1 MLKDVPI
8 KVDTMIREQIR
19 EVHISSENKLG
30 NSLEKANKCIIY
42 LDKAERILDVNRKTL
57 DVFGYSKEEFL
68 EKHFID
74 LNVLSIK
81 DISKNVDKFSKIWD
95 GKEVTLD
102 LTIKNKHGPRMMLE
116 CSGSVNRA
124 DGSSMEV

>member
-8 KVDTMIREQIR
+8 KVDIMKREQIR

-30 NSLEKANKCIIY
+30 NSLEKTNKCIIY

-74 LNVLSIK
+74 LDFLSIK
-81 DISKNVDKFSKIWD
+81 DIPKNVDKFSKILD

-102 LTIKNKHGPRMMLE
+102 LTIKNKHGSQMMLE